1 MGAARQFLLP
11 RAGVV
16 VYGIHVTNPHREA
29 RDQGQNLRD
38 EEPVSNRPTYDGTL
52 IGRTRDRLA
61 WALATFALKYVATP
75 WYAAMLEG
83 SIKLG
88 LKAAREG
95 D

>member
-1 MGAARQFLLP
+1 M
-11 RAGVV
+11 
-16 VYGIHVTNPHREA
+16 
-29 RDQGQNLRD
+29 
-38 EEPVSNRPTYDGTL
+38 SNRPTYDGTL